1 MNHSLDPTFDENNN
15 ERKSSEN
22 IRRNL
27 KMVSRLNA
35 ADTSKEY
42 RLEMT
47 FVNFYGLRNNIMITV
62 RMSYF
67 DIVMQ
72 LVVCKIL
79 LICLILMD
87 GKTKKISVNLCRI

>member
-22 IRRNL
+22 RRNL

-72 LVVCKIL
+72 LAVCKIL

>member
-1 MNHSLDPTFDENNN
+1 
-15 ERKSSEN
+15 
-22 IRRNL
+22 
-27 KMVSRLNA
+27 MVSRLNT

-42 RLEMT
+42 CLEMT
-47 FVNFYGLRNNIMITV
+47 FVNIYGLRNNIMITV

-79 LICLILMD
+79 LICLILRD
-87 GKTKKISVNLCRI
+87 GKTKKISVNLCHI

>member
-1 MNHSLDPTFDENNN
+1 MDPTFDENNN

-27 KMVSRLNA
+27 KVVSRLNT

-42 RLEMT
+42 CLEMT
-47 FVNFYGLRNNIMITV
+47 FVNIYGLRNNIMITV

-79 LICLILMD
+79 LICLILRD
-87 GKTKKISVNLCRI
+87 GKTKKISVNLCHI

>member
-1 MNHSLDPTFDENNN
+1 MDPTFDENNN

-27 KMVSRLNA
+27 KVVSRLST

-42 RLEMT
+42 CLEMT
-47 FVNFYGLRNNIMITV
+47 FVNIYGLRNNIMITV

-79 LICLILMD
+79 LICLILGD
-87 GKTKKISVNLCRI
+87 GMWKKVSVNLFHI